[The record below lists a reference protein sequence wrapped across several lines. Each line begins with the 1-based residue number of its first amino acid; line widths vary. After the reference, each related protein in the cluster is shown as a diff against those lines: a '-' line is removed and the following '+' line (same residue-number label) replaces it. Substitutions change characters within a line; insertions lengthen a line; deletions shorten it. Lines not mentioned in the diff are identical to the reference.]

1 MGEGEKLWEP
11 GSCTGQP
18 GRQKPIDRGA
28 SWGHSACR
36 GQCQGGRGDGISI
49 LVSKFSLCFTSLP
62 FHGPDLVWL
71 FFFGCATRL
80 TESESPD
87 QGLNSC
93 PLQWRGRVQ
102 TTGPLGNP
110 FVWLFLSKTRGL
122 WIKTGERT
130 SLVVQWIRIHPPM
143 QETQVR
149 SLVWGDVTC
158 HRTTKSVRHSY
169 QAHILEPLSHSYWAR
184 ELQVLKPVHLER
196 VLCNWRSH

>member
-1 MGEGEKLWEP
+1 MHWSAGEAEAHRQGRLLRSLCLSWTVP
-11 GSCTGQP
+11 GGP
-18 GRQKPIDRGA
+18 GWWR
-28 SWGHSACR
+28 
-36 GQCQGGRGDGISI
+36 
-49 LVSKFSLCFTSLP
+49 LNFSLKIFPVLY
-62 FHGPDLVWL
+62 L
-71 FFFGCATRL
+71 FAFSWARSCVTVFFGCATRL

-93 PLQWRGRVQ
+93 PLQWKGRVQ